1 MNRFFFSVF
10 LATVLCVGA
19 ADPGIPNFRS
29 VEIDSQLEIGYGV
42 AVADMNGDGNPDI
55 VLADKNQFAWYQN
68 PSWKKHIMVENL
80 TERDHVCIDARD
92 IDGDGKAEVAV
103 GAQWNPGETSDESTA
118 SNRKRR
124 RSF

>member
-1 MNRFFFSVF
+1 M
-10 LATVLCVGA
+10 ATVLCVGA

-92 IDGDGKAEVAV
+92 IDGDGLQSSQESSRRV
-103 GAQWNPGETSDESTA
+103 GDYGD
-118 SNRKRR
+118 
-124 RSF
+124 